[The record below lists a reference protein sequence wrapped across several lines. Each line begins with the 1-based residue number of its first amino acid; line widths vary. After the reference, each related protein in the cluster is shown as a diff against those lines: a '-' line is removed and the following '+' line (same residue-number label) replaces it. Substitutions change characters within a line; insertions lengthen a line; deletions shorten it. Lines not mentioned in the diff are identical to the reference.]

1 MALLKTL
8 RVALTGGL
16 VMGAVAVTAGP
27 SPEMLSQTCAACHGT
42 MGSSVGVIPT
52 IAGADSE
59 YFVETMQAFKS
70 GARKATVMD
79 RVAKGY
85 SDEEITAM
93 AGYFATQRPIAMK
106 QDFSSA
112 KAQAGAKLHEEYC
125 EKCHEQ
131 GGRDTEAS
139 ALLAGQSMRY
149 LRYSMEDFKAGH
161 RQVPKKMKP
170 QVKKMIEQHGAGSI
184 ESVIHFYG
192 SQQ

>member
-1 MALLKTL
+1 MALKKTL
-8 RVALTGGL
+8 RVVLTGGL
-16 VMGAVAVTAGP
+16 VLGALAANAGP

-70 GARKATVMD
+70 GDRKATVMD

-93 AGYFATQRPIAMK
+93 AGYFAAQKPIAMK
-106 QDFSSA
+106 QNFSA
-112 KAQAGAKLHEEYC
+112 PQAQMGAKLHDEYC

-139 ALLAGQSMRY
+139 ALLAGQSMLY
-149 LRYSMEDFKAGH
+149 LKYSMEDFKAGH
-161 RQVPKKMKP
+161 REVPKKMKT
-170 QVKKMIEQHGAGSI
+170 QVRKMLGKHGNGAI
-184 ESVIHFYG
+184 ESVINFYG

>member
-1 MALLKTL
+1 MALKTTL

-16 VMGAVAVTAGP
+16 VLGALAVNAGP

-59 YFVETMQAFKS
+59 YFVETMQAFKNGS
-70 GARKATVMD
+70 RKATVMD

-85 SDEEITAM
+85 SDDEITAM
-93 AGYFATQRPIAMK
+93 AGYFASQKPIAMK
-106 QDFSSA
+106 QEFSSS
-112 KAQAGAKLHEEYC
+112 KAEMGAKLHEKYC
-125 EKCHEQ
+125 EKCHEE

-149 LRYSMEDFKAGH
+149 LKYSMEDFKAGH
-161 RQVPKKMKP
+161 REVPKKMKT
-170 QVKKMIEQHGAGSI
+170 QVKKMLEQQGAGSI
-184 ESVIHFYG
+184 ESVINFYG